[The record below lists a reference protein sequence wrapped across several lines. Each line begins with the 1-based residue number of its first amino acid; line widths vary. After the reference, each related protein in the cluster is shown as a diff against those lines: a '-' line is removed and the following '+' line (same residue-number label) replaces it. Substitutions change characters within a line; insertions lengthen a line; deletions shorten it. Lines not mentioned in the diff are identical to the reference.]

1 MGAVLPAV
9 ALYIFV
15 SMFSD
20 GAESNS
26 RWKILLIAIVSAL
39 VSAVVRQLIWG
50 VAGAVVG
57 LVLAL
62 AVIAIGLIFW
72 CKVDRKAAL
81 KVVGAYLAFSVVLV
95 VVITYLSGVAAAS

>member
-9 ALYIFV
+9 ALYVFV

-26 RWKILLIAIVSAL
+26 RWKILVIAIVSGL

-50 VAGAVVG
+50 VAGAVAG
-57 LVLAL
+57 LALAL

-81 KVVGAYLAFSVVLV
+81 RIVGAYFAFSVALA
-95 VVITYLSGVAAAS
+95 VVISYLSGVAASL